1 MKKRNLMVALLCS
14 MCLAV
19 SFPVPAMADGTKVVT
34 LGADLTQDQKNTM
47 MNYFKADSS
56 QVQVITVTNQ
66 DERDLL
72 GNYVP
77 SEQIGTRTLSCA
89 YVKPTQSGGIKV
101 RTANLNYVTCNMI
114 ATALSTA
121 GVNNCEVVAACPYEV
136 SGTGALTG
144 VMKAYESASGQALD
158 STKKDLAAKEVVV
171 TGNVGQQVGQD
182 NATNII
188 NQAKMQI
195 IGDNI
200 QNADEIYNIVNNIAV
215 QNGITLSQDELDT
228 IVSLLQQIAQQN
240 YDIQEMKKTLEDI
253 QQNLEDSKNGTSS
266 DDSSDDDAV
275 DEGEDITQ
283 DVDSGALGDDVK
295 QTSTEDANLA
305 KDTGA
310 DTNQTEN
317 TDSSDDSGDYNI
329 PEATG
334 DGTDAGTDESGE
346 GTDETADNTEDTLNT
361 DDLSEESKA
370 KFDQAKLFCKGEYE
384 GDLAVLQSVVEN
396 VTEPPVTLDQDVAEK
411 LSQKVLETY
420 LNILKD
426 AGATYVPDGTEV
438 YLSTELNMMNKELK
452 TIFSTETDP
461 AEDDILYNVDP
472 EVRQKMYDDTLNF
485 FVKLY
490 GEDVQTD
497 TTEESTETQEL
508 KRLLEEARV
517 NAENLRKSLENID
530 THMHGVSDHA
540 GEIGSIMQ
548 EYGTSISQMNENIS
562 EIANVM
568 EEMENSFEG
577 MNEEAK
583 DGARYAQNSNKAAY
597 DIMMESEN
605 ERREVEERANA
616 VEKALMDKIEQ
627 SKEAE
632 KILDLTV
639 NILEIADQTN
649 LLALNASIEAAH
661 AGDAGR
667 GFAIVADEI
676 TKLAASSSETAEQ
689 IKEISASVL
698 NAVSGLASEAENVVT
713 FMKDKTMGSYDKLV
727 EVGRKYQG
735 DSKIMFDKMQ
745 DFSYVS
751 QSLLEQVADSNKSVD
766 AIRTAAGETEQSLN
780 SIMDKMD
787 EIDDSIKEIMHTS

>member
-1 MKKRNLMVALLCS
+1 MKKRNIMVALLCS

-19 SFPVPAMADGTKVVT
+19 SSPIPAMADGTKVVT

-171 TGNVGQQVGQD
+171 TGDVGQQVGQD

-188 NQAKMQI
+188 NQAKLQI

-334 DGTDAGTDESGE
+334 DGTDGTTEETPQENPDGSDENTDSSTDGIPEATGDGTDESSE

-461 AEDDILYNVDP
+461 AEDDILYSVDP

-490 GEDVQTD
+490 GEDVQTETTD
-497 TTEESTETQEL
+497 TQNVSEDTASGENTEEYTEF
-508 KRLLEEARV
+508 
-517 NAENLRKSLENID
+517 LR
-530 THMHGVSDHA
+530 
-540 GEIGSIMQ
+540 
-548 EYGTSISQMNENIS
+548 
-562 EIANVM
+562 
-568 EEMENSFEG
+568 
-577 MNEEAK
+577 
-583 DGARYAQNSNKAAY
+583 
-597 DIMMESEN
+597 
-605 ERREVEERANA
+605 
-616 VEKALMDKIEQ
+616 
-627 SKEAE
+627 
-632 KILDLTV
+632 
-639 NILEIADQTN
+639 
-649 LLALNASIEAAH
+649 
-661 AGDAGR
+661 
-667 GFAIVADEI
+667 
-676 TKLAASSSETAEQ
+676 
-689 IKEISASVL
+689 
-698 NAVSGLASEAENVVT
+698 
-713 FMKDKTMGSYDKLV
+713 
-727 EVGRKYQG
+727 
-735 DSKIMFDKMQ
+735 
-745 DFSYVS
+745 
-751 QSLLEQVADSNKSVD
+751 
-766 AIRTAAGETEQSLN
+766 
-780 SIMDKMD
+780 
-787 EIDDSIKEIMHTS
+787 

>member
-19 SFPVPAMADGTKVVT
+19 SSPVPAMADGTKVVT

-47 MNYFKADSS
+47 MKYFKADSS

-66 DERDLL
+66 DEHDLL

-171 TGNVGQQVGQD
+171 TGDVGQQVGQD

-188 NQAKMQI
+188 NQAKLQI

-317 TDSSDDSGDYNI
+317 TDPSDDSGDYNIPEATGDGTDGTTEETPQETPDGSDENTDSSTDGI

-461 AEDDILYNVDP
+461 AEDDILYSVDP

-490 GEDVQTD
+490 GEDVQTE
-497 TTEESTETQEL
+497 TTEESTDTQNVSEDTASGENT
-508 KRLLEEARV
+508 EE
-517 NAENLRKSLENID
+517 
-530 THMHGVSDHA
+530 
-540 GEIGSIMQ
+540 
-548 EYGTSISQMNENIS
+548 Y
-562 EIANVM
+562 
-568 EEMENSFEG
+568 
-577 MNEEAK
+577 
-583 DGARYAQNSNKAAY
+583 
-597 DIMMESEN
+597 
-605 ERREVEERANA
+605 
-616 VEKALMDKIEQ
+616 
-627 SKEAE
+627 
-632 KILDLTV
+632 
-639 NILEIADQTN
+639 
-649 LLALNASIEAAH
+649 
-661 AGDAGR
+661 
-667 GFAIVADEI
+667 
-676 TKLAASSSETAEQ
+676 
-689 IKEISASVL
+689 
-698 NAVSGLASEAENVVT
+698 
-713 FMKDKTMGSYDKLV
+713 
-727 EVGRKYQG
+727 
-735 DSKIMFDKMQ
+735 
-745 DFSYVS
+745 
-751 QSLLEQVADSNKSVD
+751 
-766 AIRTAAGETEQSLN
+766 TE
-780 SIMDKMD
+780 DYT
-787 EIDDSIKEIMHTS
+787 E

>member
-19 SFPVPAMADGTKVVT
+19 SSPVPAMADGTKVVT

-317 TDSSDDSGDYNI
+317 TDPSDDSGDYNI

-334 DGTDAGTDESGE
+334 DGTTEDGTTEETPQETPDGSEENTDSSTDGIPEATGDGTDAGTNESGE

-461 AEDDILYNVDP
+461 AEDDILYSVDP

-490 GEDVQTD
+490 GEDVQTE
-497 TTEESTETQEL
+497 TTEESTDTQ
-508 KRLLEEARV
+508 
-517 NAENLRKSLENID
+517 
-530 THMHGVSDHA
+530 
-540 GEIGSIMQ
+540 
-548 EYGTSISQMNENIS
+548 
-562 EIANVM
+562 
-568 EEMENSFEG
+568 
-577 MNEEAK
+577 
-583 DGARYAQNSNKAAY
+583 
-597 DIMMESEN
+597 
-605 ERREVEERANA
+605 
-616 VEKALMDKIEQ
+616 
-627 SKEAE
+627 
-632 KILDLTV
+632 
-639 NILEIADQTN
+639 
-649 LLALNASIEAAH
+649 NASE
-661 AGDAGR
+661 D
-667 GFAIVADEI
+667 
-676 TKLAASSSETAEQ
+676 T
-689 IKEISASVL
+689 
-698 NAVSGLASEAENVVT
+698 ASEEN
-713 FMKDKTMGSYDKLV
+713 
-727 EVGRKYQG
+727 
-735 DSKIMFDKMQ
+735 
-745 DFSYVS
+745 
-751 QSLLEQVADSNKSVD
+751 
-766 AIRTAAGETEQSLN
+766 TEEYTE
-780 SIMDKMD
+780 DYT
-787 EIDDSIKEIMHTS
+787 E

>member
-1 MKKRNLMVALLCS
+1 MKKRNIMVALLCS

-19 SFPVPAMADGTKVVT
+19 SSPIPAMADGTKVVT

-171 TGNVGQQVGQD
+171 TGDVGQQVGQD

-188 NQAKMQI
+188 NQAKLQI

-266 DDSSDDDAV
+266 DDSSDDDVV

-317 TDSSDDSGDYNI
+317 TDSSDGSGDYNIPEATGDGTTEDGTTEETPQESTDGSDENTDGSTDDI

-426 AGATYVPDGTEV
+426 AGTTYVPDGTEV

-461 AEDDILYNVDP
+461 AEDDILYSVDP

-490 GEDVQTD
+490 GEDVQPE
-497 TTEESTETQEL
+497 TTEESTDTQNVSEDTASGENT
-508 KRLLEEARV
+508 EE
-517 NAENLRKSLENID
+517 
-530 THMHGVSDHA
+530 
-540 GEIGSIMQ
+540 
-548 EYGTSISQMNENIS
+548 Y
-562 EIANVM
+562 
-568 EEMENSFEG
+568 
-577 MNEEAK
+577 
-583 DGARYAQNSNKAAY
+583 
-597 DIMMESEN
+597 
-605 ERREVEERANA
+605 
-616 VEKALMDKIEQ
+616 
-627 SKEAE
+627 
-632 KILDLTV
+632 
-639 NILEIADQTN
+639 
-649 LLALNASIEAAH
+649 
-661 AGDAGR
+661 
-667 GFAIVADEI
+667 
-676 TKLAASSSETAEQ
+676 
-689 IKEISASVL
+689 
-698 NAVSGLASEAENVVT
+698 
-713 FMKDKTMGSYDKLV
+713 
-727 EVGRKYQG
+727 
-735 DSKIMFDKMQ
+735 
-745 DFSYVS
+745 
-751 QSLLEQVADSNKSVD
+751 
-766 AIRTAAGETEQSLN
+766 TE
-780 SIMDKMD
+780 DYT
-787 EIDDSIKEIMHTS
+787 E

>member
-19 SFPVPAMADGTKVVT
+19 SSPVPAMADGTKVVT

-47 MNYFKADSS
+47 MKYFKADSS

-200 QNADEIYNIVNNIAV
+200 QNADEIYNIVNNISV

-334 DGTDAGTDESGE
+334 DGTTEDGTTEETPQETPDGSDENTDSSTDGIPEATGDGTDAGTNESGE

-461 AEDDILYNVDP
+461 AEDDILYSVDP

-490 GEDVQTD
+490 GEDVQTETTD
-497 TTEESTETQEL
+497 TQNVSEDTASGENTEEYTE
-508 KRLLEEARV
+508 
-517 NAENLRKSLENID
+517 D
-530 THMHGVSDHA
+530 
-540 GEIGSIMQ
+540 
-548 EYGTSISQMNENIS
+548 Y
-562 EIANVM
+562 
-568 EEMENSFEG
+568 
-577 MNEEAK
+577 
-583 DGARYAQNSNKAAY
+583 
-597 DIMMESEN
+597 
-605 ERREVEERANA
+605 
-616 VEKALMDKIEQ
+616 
-627 SKEAE
+627 
-632 KILDLTV
+632 
-639 NILEIADQTN
+639 
-649 LLALNASIEAAH
+649 
-661 AGDAGR
+661 
-667 GFAIVADEI
+667 
-676 TKLAASSSETAEQ
+676 
-689 IKEISASVL
+689 
-698 NAVSGLASEAENVVT
+698 
-713 FMKDKTMGSYDKLV
+713 
-727 EVGRKYQG
+727 
-735 DSKIMFDKMQ
+735 
-745 DFSYVS
+745 
-751 QSLLEQVADSNKSVD
+751 
-766 AIRTAAGETEQSLN
+766 TE
-780 SIMDKMD
+780 
-787 EIDDSIKEIMHTS
+787 

>member
-1 MKKRNLMVALLCS
+1 MKKRNIMVALLCS

-19 SFPVPAMADGTKVVT
+19 SSPIPAMADGTKVVT

-66 DERDLL
+66 DERNLL

-121 GVNNCEVVAACPYEV
+121 GVTNCEVVAACPYEV

-144 VMKAYESASGQALD
+144 VMKAYESASGQELD

-171 TGNVGQQVGQD
+171 TGDVAQQVGQD

-188 NQAKMQI
+188 NQAKLQI

-215 QNGITLSQDELDT
+215 QNGVTLTQDELDT

-283 DVDSGALGDDVK
+283 NVDSGALGDDVK

-317 TDSSDDSGDYNI
+317 TDSYDNSGTDNVPDASEDGTTENGTTEETPNESEDGTTDGSTEEI
-329 PEATG
+329 PPATG
-334 DGTDAGTDESGE
+334 DGTDES
-346 GTDETADNTEDTLNT
+346 TDNTEDALNT
-361 DDLSEESKA
+361 DDLSEEAKI
-370 KFDQAKLFCKGEYE
+370 KFDQAKQFCKGEYE
-384 GDLAVLQSVVEN
+384 GDLGALQSVVEG
-396 VTEPPVTLDQDVAEK
+396 VTEPPVTLDQDVAQK
-411 LSQKVLETY
+411 LSRKVLETY
-420 LNILKD
+420 LKVLKD
-426 AGATYVPDGTEV
+426 GGTSYVPDGTEV
-438 YLSTELNMMNKELK
+438 YLSQELNMLNKELK

-461 AEDDILYNVDP
+461 AEDDILYSTDK
-472 EVRQKMYDDTLNF
+472 EVRQKMYDDTLSF

-490 GEDVQTD
+490 GEDTQETQPSEAAED
-497 TTEESTETQEL
+497 TAEAQAASEDTSYDATAEDGSYTEEY
-508 KRLLEEARV
+508 
-517 NAENLRKSLENID
+517 AE
-530 THMHGVSDHA
+530 
-540 GEIGSIMQ
+540 
-548 EYGTSISQMNENIS
+548 
-562 EIANVM
+562 
-568 EEMENSFEG
+568 
-577 MNEEAK
+577 
-583 DGARYAQNSNKAAY
+583 
-597 DIMMESEN
+597 
-605 ERREVEERANA
+605 
-616 VEKALMDKIEQ
+616 
-627 SKEAE
+627 
-632 KILDLTV
+632 
-639 NILEIADQTN
+639 
-649 LLALNASIEAAH
+649 
-661 AGDAGR
+661 
-667 GFAIVADEI
+667 
-676 TKLAASSSETAEQ
+676 
-689 IKEISASVL
+689 
-698 NAVSGLASEAENVVT
+698 
-713 FMKDKTMGSYDKLV
+713 
-727 EVGRKYQG
+727 
-735 DSKIMFDKMQ
+735 
-745 DFSYVS
+745 
-751 QSLLEQVADSNKSVD
+751 
-766 AIRTAAGETEQSLN
+766 
-780 SIMDKMD
+780 
-787 EIDDSIKEIMHTS
+787 

>member
-19 SFPVPAMADGTKVVT
+19 SSPVPAMADGTKVVT

-334 DGTDAGTDESGE
+334 DGTDGTTEETPQENPDGSDENTDSSTDGIQEATGDGTDAGTDESGE

-461 AEDDILYNVDP
+461 AEDDILYSVDP

-490 GEDVQTD
+490 GEDVQTE
-497 TTEESTETQEL
+497 TTEESTDTQNVSEDTASGENT
-508 KRLLEEARV
+508 EE
-517 NAENLRKSLENID
+517 
-530 THMHGVSDHA
+530 
-540 GEIGSIMQ
+540 
-548 EYGTSISQMNENIS
+548 Y
-562 EIANVM
+562 
-568 EEMENSFEG
+568 
-577 MNEEAK
+577 
-583 DGARYAQNSNKAAY
+583 
-597 DIMMESEN
+597 
-605 ERREVEERANA
+605 
-616 VEKALMDKIEQ
+616 
-627 SKEAE
+627 
-632 KILDLTV
+632 
-639 NILEIADQTN
+639 
-649 LLALNASIEAAH
+649 
-661 AGDAGR
+661 
-667 GFAIVADEI
+667 
-676 TKLAASSSETAEQ
+676 
-689 IKEISASVL
+689 
-698 NAVSGLASEAENVVT
+698 
-713 FMKDKTMGSYDKLV
+713 
-727 EVGRKYQG
+727 
-735 DSKIMFDKMQ
+735 
-745 DFSYVS
+745 
-751 QSLLEQVADSNKSVD
+751 
-766 AIRTAAGETEQSLN
+766 TE
-780 SIMDKMD
+780 DYT
-787 EIDDSIKEIMHTS
+787 E

>member
-19 SFPVPAMADGTKVVT
+19 SSPVPAMADGTKVVT

-144 VMKAYESASGQALD
+144 VMKAYESASGQTLD

-334 DGTDAGTDESGE
+334 DGTDGTTEETPQENPDGSDENTDSSTDGIQEATGDGTDAGTDESGE

-396 VTEPPVTLDQDVAEK
+396 VTEPPVTLDQDGAEK

-461 AEDDILYNVDP
+461 AEDDILYSVDP

-490 GEDVQTD
+490 GEDVQTETTD
-497 TTEESTETQEL
+497 TQNVSEDTASGENTEEYTE
-508 KRLLEEARV
+508 
-517 NAENLRKSLENID
+517 D
-530 THMHGVSDHA
+530 
-540 GEIGSIMQ
+540 
-548 EYGTSISQMNENIS
+548 Y
-562 EIANVM
+562 
-568 EEMENSFEG
+568 
-577 MNEEAK
+577 
-583 DGARYAQNSNKAAY
+583 
-597 DIMMESEN
+597 
-605 ERREVEERANA
+605 
-616 VEKALMDKIEQ
+616 
-627 SKEAE
+627 
-632 KILDLTV
+632 
-639 NILEIADQTN
+639 
-649 LLALNASIEAAH
+649 
-661 AGDAGR
+661 
-667 GFAIVADEI
+667 
-676 TKLAASSSETAEQ
+676 
-689 IKEISASVL
+689 
-698 NAVSGLASEAENVVT
+698 
-713 FMKDKTMGSYDKLV
+713 
-727 EVGRKYQG
+727 
-735 DSKIMFDKMQ
+735 
-745 DFSYVS
+745 
-751 QSLLEQVADSNKSVD
+751 
-766 AIRTAAGETEQSLN
+766 TE
-780 SIMDKMD
+780 
-787 EIDDSIKEIMHTS
+787 

>member
-1 MKKRNLMVALLCS
+1 MKKRNIMVALLCS

-19 SFPVPAMADGTKVVT
+19 SSPIPAMADGTKVVT

-47 MNYFKADSS
+47 MKYFKADSS

-66 DERDLL
+66 DEHDLL

-171 TGNVGQQVGQD
+171 TGDVGQQVGQD

-188 NQAKMQI
+188 NQAKLQI

-317 TDSSDDSGDYNI
+317 RDSYDNSGTDNIPDASGDGTTENGTTENGTTEETPNESTDGTTEEI
-329 PEATG
+329 PPATG
-334 DGTDAGTDESGE
+334 DGTDAGTDES
-346 GTDETADNTEDTLNT
+346 ADNIEDTLNT
-361 DDLSEESKA
+361 DDLSEEAKI
-370 KFDQAKLFCKGEYE
+370 KFDQAKQFCKGEYE
-384 GDLAVLQSVVEN
+384 GDLGALQSVVEG
-396 VTEPPVTLDQDVAEK
+396 VTEPPVTLDQDVAQK
-411 LSQKVLETY
+411 LSRKVLETY
-420 LNILKD
+420 LKVLKD
-426 AGATYVPDGTEV
+426 GGASYVPDGTEA
-438 YLSTELNMMNKELK
+438 YLSQELNMLNKELK

-461 AEDDILYNVDP
+461 AEDDILYSTDK
-472 EVRQKMYDDTLNF
+472 EVRQKMYDDTLSF

-490 GEDVQTD
+490 GEDTQETQPAEAAED
-497 TTEESTETQEL
+497 TAEAQAASEDTSYDATAEDGSYTEEY
-508 KRLLEEARV
+508 
-517 NAENLRKSLENID
+517 AE
-530 THMHGVSDHA
+530 
-540 GEIGSIMQ
+540 
-548 EYGTSISQMNENIS
+548 
-562 EIANVM
+562 
-568 EEMENSFEG
+568 
-577 MNEEAK
+577 
-583 DGARYAQNSNKAAY
+583 
-597 DIMMESEN
+597 
-605 ERREVEERANA
+605 
-616 VEKALMDKIEQ
+616 
-627 SKEAE
+627 
-632 KILDLTV
+632 
-639 NILEIADQTN
+639 
-649 LLALNASIEAAH
+649 
-661 AGDAGR
+661 
-667 GFAIVADEI
+667 
-676 TKLAASSSETAEQ
+676 
-689 IKEISASVL
+689 
-698 NAVSGLASEAENVVT
+698 
-713 FMKDKTMGSYDKLV
+713 
-727 EVGRKYQG
+727 
-735 DSKIMFDKMQ
+735 
-745 DFSYVS
+745 
-751 QSLLEQVADSNKSVD
+751 
-766 AIRTAAGETEQSLN
+766 
-780 SIMDKMD
+780 
-787 EIDDSIKEIMHTS
+787 

>member
-19 SFPVPAMADGTKVVT
+19 SSPVPAMADGTKVVT

-171 TGNVGQQVGQD
+171 TGDVGQQVGQD

-317 TDSSDDSGDYNI
+317 ADSSDDSGDYNI

-334 DGTDAGTDESGE
+334 DGTDGTTEETPQENPDGSDENTDSSTDGIPEATGDGTDEGTDESGE
-346 GTDETADNTEDTLNT
+346 GTDETADSTEDTLNT

-426 AGATYVPDGTEV
+426 AGTTYVPDGTEV

-461 AEDDILYNVDP
+461 AEDDILYSVDP

-490 GEDVQTD
+490 GEDVQPE
-497 TTEESTETQEL
+497 TTEESTDTQNVSEDTASGENT
-508 KRLLEEARV
+508 EE
-517 NAENLRKSLENID
+517 
-530 THMHGVSDHA
+530 
-540 GEIGSIMQ
+540 
-548 EYGTSISQMNENIS
+548 Y
-562 EIANVM
+562 
-568 EEMENSFEG
+568 
-577 MNEEAK
+577 
-583 DGARYAQNSNKAAY
+583 
-597 DIMMESEN
+597 
-605 ERREVEERANA
+605 
-616 VEKALMDKIEQ
+616 
-627 SKEAE
+627 
-632 KILDLTV
+632 
-639 NILEIADQTN
+639 
-649 LLALNASIEAAH
+649 
-661 AGDAGR
+661 
-667 GFAIVADEI
+667 
-676 TKLAASSSETAEQ
+676 
-689 IKEISASVL
+689 
-698 NAVSGLASEAENVVT
+698 
-713 FMKDKTMGSYDKLV
+713 
-727 EVGRKYQG
+727 
-735 DSKIMFDKMQ
+735 
-745 DFSYVS
+745 
-751 QSLLEQVADSNKSVD
+751 
-766 AIRTAAGETEQSLN
+766 TE
-780 SIMDKMD
+780 DYT
-787 EIDDSIKEIMHTS
+787 E

>member
-1 MKKRNLMVALLCS
+1 MKKRNIMVALLCS

-19 SFPVPAMADGTKVVT
+19 SSPIPAMADGTKVVT

-66 DERDLL
+66 DERNLL

-121 GVNNCEVVAACPYEV
+121 GVTNCEVVAACPYEV

-171 TGNVGQQVGQD
+171 TGDVAQQVGQD

-188 NQAKMQI
+188 NQAKLQI

-215 QNGITLSQDELDT
+215 QNGVTLTQDELDT

-283 DVDSGALGDDVK
+283 NVDSGALGDDVK

-317 TDSSDDSGDYNI
+317 TDSYDNSGTDNI
-329 PEATG
+329 PDASEDGTTENGTTEETPNESEDGTTDGSTEEIPPATG
-334 DGTDAGTDESGE
+334 DGTDES
-346 GTDETADNTEDTLNT
+346 TDNTKDALNT
-361 DDLSEESKA
+361 DDLSEEAKI
-370 KFDQAKLFCKGEYE
+370 KFDQAKQFCKGEYE
-384 GDLAVLQSVVEN
+384 GDLGALQSVVEG
-396 VTEPPVTLDQDVAEK
+396 VTEPPVTLDQDVAQK
-411 LSQKVLETY
+411 LRQKVLETY
-420 LNILKD
+420 LKVLKD
-426 AGATYVPDGTEV
+426 GGTSYVPDGTEV
-438 YLSTELNMMNKELK
+438 YLSQELNMLNKELK

-461 AEDDILYNVDP
+461 AEDDILYSTDK
-472 EVRQKMYDDTLNF
+472 EVRQKMYDDTLSF

-490 GEDVQTD
+490 GEDTQETQPAEAAED
-497 TTEESTETQEL
+497 TAEAQAASEDTSYDATAEDGSYTEEY
-508 KRLLEEARV
+508 
-517 NAENLRKSLENID
+517 AE
-530 THMHGVSDHA
+530 
-540 GEIGSIMQ
+540 
-548 EYGTSISQMNENIS
+548 
-562 EIANVM
+562 
-568 EEMENSFEG
+568 
-577 MNEEAK
+577 
-583 DGARYAQNSNKAAY
+583 
-597 DIMMESEN
+597 
-605 ERREVEERANA
+605 
-616 VEKALMDKIEQ
+616 
-627 SKEAE
+627 
-632 KILDLTV
+632 
-639 NILEIADQTN
+639 
-649 LLALNASIEAAH
+649 
-661 AGDAGR
+661 
-667 GFAIVADEI
+667 
-676 TKLAASSSETAEQ
+676 
-689 IKEISASVL
+689 
-698 NAVSGLASEAENVVT
+698 
-713 FMKDKTMGSYDKLV
+713 
-727 EVGRKYQG
+727 
-735 DSKIMFDKMQ
+735 
-745 DFSYVS
+745 
-751 QSLLEQVADSNKSVD
+751 
-766 AIRTAAGETEQSLN
+766 
-780 SIMDKMD
+780 
-787 EIDDSIKEIMHTS
+787 